1 MYDMQR
7 RELKLRTQA
16 YEYFSIR
23 LFPSLFQQCSHTVQ
37 LAASL
42 SERLNVKGVEKVTEV
57 GSMLVSC
64 LTSAA
69 HLQLS
74 TAMRKT
80 FHSLDSTMCLL

>member
-16 YEYFSIR
+16 CEYLSIR

-42 SERLNVKGVEKVTEV
+42 SERLNCKV
-57 GSMLVSC
+57 L
-64 LTSAA
+64 
-69 HLQLS
+69 
-74 TAMRKT
+74 KK
-80 FHSLDSTMCLL
+80 